1 MSQVYLGN
9 CGFVQ
14 LQRTADE
21 SGFIAKIVSSDYNN
35 IRNRLSYDYVGSLG
49 GGLGRPDDIGTNSL
63 EMQYVPLISGDR
75 VMFKRVEK
83 DDRGEW
89 VPSSENQQI
98 LLAAP
103 GAPDNDF
110 VAYVSVDAMYGMHFY
125 DNFEDAV
132 NNNKVNSLELFDSGT
147 VPAEQYY
154 RVSAGQSDAYRGIA
168 GITNYNFTTTREAID
183 LTTLGKNYRR
193 FYSNGLINGQGTL
206 DCFWLFRSEECDDG
220 CTDPIQA
227 ECESARYLAELIL
240 RLEEGAVFSGKFV
253 LNQQSTVSSRGRS
266 VFYQCDKCIL
276 TSVAVTVEPTQL
288 VRARIDFITSGPFS
302 LRYQFLPAY
311 ILTEEG
317 LGRAGVDNRLLQENE
332 DFLEIIDDELD

>member
-35 IRNRLSYDYVGSLG
+35 ERKRLSYDYVGSLG
-49 GGLGRPDDIGTNSL
+49 GGIGQPDDIGTNSM

-75 VMFKRVEK
+75 VMFKRVYK
-83 DDRGEW
+83 DAAGEW
-89 VPSSENQQI
+89 VPSTENQQI
-98 LLAAP
+98 LPNPP
-103 GAPDNDF
+103 GELDNDF
-110 VAYVSVDAMYGMHFY
+110 VAYVNVDAMYGMRFY

-132 NNNKVNSLELFDSGT
+132 NNNTDAALELFDST
-147 VPAEQYY
+147 SVPAEQFY
-154 RVSAGQSDAYRGIA
+154 RVMAGQSDAYRGVA

-183 LTTLGKNYRR
+183 LTSLGKNYRR

-206 DCFWLFRSEECDDG
+206 DCFWLFKSEECDDG
-220 CTDPIQA
+220 CDDPIEA

-253 LNQQSTVSSRGRS
+253 LNQQTTVSSRGRS

-317 LGRAGVDNRLLQENE
+317 LSGDVFDTKLLQEVGDE
-332 DFLEIIDDELD
+332 LEILDE